1 MTAGREEGAAKR
13 VGSAVASI
21 GLSNLSL
28 GVAGQ
33 PLAARLASIDIFR
46 GLTMMLMIFVND
58 LASVKGLP
66 WWTYHMPGRVNGMTY
81 VDMVFPAFLFIVGMS
96 IPLAVKSRLHKN
108 GSEAR
113 LWLHVFLRA
122 MSLVVLGLILANA
135 AKGSQARMG
144 IAPKW
149 WAFIAVVGAFLFW
162 NVYSRSPGFKL
173 WARMLKLLGLA
184 VLITMF
190 AIFRRTAA
198 DGQAAWIDI
207 SYWEILGIIGWAY
220 LSACILYIP
229 TRRWR
234 WAPAC
239 WFLSLLALNIFST
252 AGWLKTLAHL
262 PAYLWPFGS
271 GASCLIVMAGVVTTQ
286 IFLYSRATTS
296 IRRLRWALVF
306 ASASLLAGWLLTPLG
321 ISKIHAT
328 PTWCLYCIA
337 ANLVIYALLFWI
349 CDVKRRTDWASF
361 IRPAGSNALTT
372 YLVPD
377 LYYFAVAGSA
387 VESYFIYG
395 WPGLVRAIVF
405 TAVML
410 TLAALLTRWKVRMQL

>member
-1 MTAGREEGAAKR
+1 
-13 VGSAVASI
+13 
-21 GLSNLSL
+21 
-28 GVAGQ
+28 VAGQ
-33 PLAARLASIDIFR
+33 PVAARLASIDIFR

-66 WWTYHMPGRVNGMTY
+66 WWTYHMPGRANGMTY

-96 IPLAVKSRLHKN
+96 IPLAIRSSLHKN
-108 GSEAR
+108 GSEGR

-122 MSLVVLGLILANA
+122 LSLVVLGLILANA
-135 AKGSQARMG
+135 EKGSQARMG
-144 IAPKW
+144 IAPNW

-162 NVYSRSPGFKL
+162 NVYPRSPGFKL
-173 WARMLKLLGLA
+173 WARILKLLGLA

-234 WAPAC
+234 WVPAG
-239 WFLSLLALNIFST
+239 WFVSLLALNVLCS

-271 GASCLIVMAGVVTTQ
+271 GASCLIVMAGVVTARM
-286 IFLYSRATTS
+286 FLHPGAVTTS
-296 IRRLRWALVF
+296 SRKLMGALLF
-306 ASASLLAGWLLTPLG
+306 ASASLVAGWFLTPLG
-321 ISKIHAT
+321 ISKIRAT

-337 ANLVIYALLFWI
+337 ANIVIYALLFWI
-349 CDVKRRTDWASF
+349 CDVKRRTNWASF

-387 VESYFIYG
+387 LESYFIYG
-395 WPGLVRAIVF
+395 WPGVVRAIVF

-410 TLAALLTRWKVRMQL
+410 AVAALLTRWRVRMQL